1 MLLKNVLIYDKDV
14 GYIQNLIQEISK
26 KDDYGTQPCSN
37 VFQFGSLTKNG
48 GNYFYAIIIS
58 ADVLF
63 ETGDFI
69 KFLEDIKTKN
79 PFTRIIVAFE
89 NEDAR
94 LQTLNEYVDA
104 VIYKHSDPSDFF
116 AILEKEDEY
125 RMNSPDL
132 KIQNIDNFGIIG
144 KDDTAMNEFTQI
156 GETQNQGFVPQGL
169 QQQTQRAMQGQNA
182 GMPSGIP
189 PQMQQPMQGQGVPPQ
204 YQQMQPMGIP
214 PQMQQPQPMG
224 YPPQMQQG
232 IPQQQYPQQ
241 EQTVQQP
248 QFYNGFF
255 EHQCLTIHSPK
266 GGVGKTTVSKE
277 LSAYYASIGKKTC
290 LIDMDIDYGDDA
302 VMLDLRPTKNI
313 THWAKAI
320 QRNMNNN
327 PNVDP
332 ANMEFS
338 WDDIDEHYLLKHS
351 CGLYVLAA
359 PTNSRDGGCVGA
371 LEAQVIIEN
380 CKKHFDIVVVDTGPN
395 TSDVTVTAM
404 QHADQLILV
413 ANTEIA
419 TLSDLGN
426 LQKTLKMIN
435 YPSEKVKVI
444 MNSTGLDAE
453 ASAIDTMHLIGFE
466 NVLGVIPRSSN
477 VTKSNDNAS
486 LMVLSG
492 SENAFSAALKKIAGI
507 IVPLDTQSRGGAT
520 PKKKGLFSTLFG
532 K

>member
-1 MLLKNVLIYDKDV
+1 
-14 GYIQNLIQEISK
+14 
-26 KDDYGTQPCSN
+26 
-37 VFQFGSLTKNG
+37 
-48 GNYFYAIIIS
+48 
-58 ADVLF
+58 
-63 ETGDFI
+63 
-69 KFLEDIKTKN
+69 
-79 PFTRIIVAFE
+79 
-89 NEDAR
+89 
-94 LQTLNEYVDA
+94 
-104 VIYKHSDPSDFF
+104 
-116 AILEKEDEY
+116 
-125 RMNSPDL
+125 MNSPDL

-204 YQQMQPMGIP
+204 YQQMQPMGIPPQMQQPQPMGYPPQMQQQGNPQMNAVSPQFMQQPMQGQGVPPQYQQMQPMGMP